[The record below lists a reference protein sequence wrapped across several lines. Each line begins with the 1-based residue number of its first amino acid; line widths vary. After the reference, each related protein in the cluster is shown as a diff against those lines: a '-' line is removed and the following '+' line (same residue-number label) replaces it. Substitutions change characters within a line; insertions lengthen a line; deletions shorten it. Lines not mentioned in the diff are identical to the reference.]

1 MNWRKETPL
10 NEENAALA
18 GIMQVLR
25 RGTAQIYNK
34 EEDGI
39 FLRDTQSGAYMLCTE
54 DIEKGKF
61 WLRQHEAAHYELM
74 ELRQKELAE
83 YCRSRYGFGTV
94 MECRQAVWLQQE
106 EPDKAQG
113 DLIITEPSAK
123 ELDIIADTYKRLEKE
138 EIMQI
143 HALHNLYAGR
153 TQDQKMAGF
162 IGMHTEGSIGLLEVF
177 PEQRRHGY
185 GLDLE
190 RFMIRKVR
198 SQKLIPYGQ
207 IEVWNETSM
216 NLQRKIGM
224 TITEESIY
232 WLF

>member
-39 FLRDTQSGAYMLCTE
+39 FLKDTQSGAYMLCTE

-74 ELRQKELAE
+74 ELWQKELAE

-123 ELDIIADTYKRLEKE
+123 E
-138 EIMQI
+138 
-143 HALHNLYAGR
+143 
-153 TQDQKMAGF
+153 
-162 IGMHTEGSIGLLEVF
+162 LEVF